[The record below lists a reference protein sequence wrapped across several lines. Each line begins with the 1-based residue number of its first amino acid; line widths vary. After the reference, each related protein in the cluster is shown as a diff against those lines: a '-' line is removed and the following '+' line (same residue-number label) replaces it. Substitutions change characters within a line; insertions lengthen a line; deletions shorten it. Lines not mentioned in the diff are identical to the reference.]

1 MLMCI
6 SNVSLIVKNE
16 LASTKIHFW
25 ESKLNLIEILLMQI
39 MVQIT
44 SDVKRM
50 MNTQKMIFVG
60 TTNEQGVPNVSPRS
74 SFYVDTDVIY
84 WYEIFRHKSYEN
96 FMTNNWVSVA
106 VVDNVE
112 FSGYQLKGHIKII
125 TDKEN
130 YFYAATRISKNLP
143 KNHEEYVQ
151 KLISEQD
158 VKIIQF
164 QPVVL
169 YSLNPVAFEK
179 APGVLESDVDVDK
192 MPEL

>member
-1 MLMCI
+1 
-6 SNVSLIVKNE
+6 
-16 LASTKIHFW
+16 
-25 ESKLNLIEILLMQI
+25 

-50 MNTQKMIFVG
+50 MVAQEIIFVG
-60 TTNEQGVPNVSPRS
+60 TSNEQGVPNISPRS
-74 SFYVDTDVIY
+74 SFYVDDDAIY

-106 VVDNVE
+106 VVDNAE

-125 TDKEN
+125 TDKET
-130 YFYAATRISKNLP
+130 YFYADTRISKNLP
-143 KNHEEYVQ
+143 KNHEEYVR
-151 KLISEQD
+151 KLISEHD

-192 MPEL
+192 LPELEEFSMLDY